1 MEILRSDP
9 KNDVYHQPHENAVWG
24 GHFFDFCLDLSSAI
38 LFYMVILGFNLI
50 LRVKNQAW
58 LLKMQHTYHVL
69 QKNTFWGHSAQQCRV
84 SEGQSLASY

>member
-50 LRVKNQAW
+50 LRVKNQA
-58 LLKMQHTYHVL
+58 
-69 QKNTFWGHSAQQCRV
+69 
-84 SEGQSLASY
+84 